1 MNKRDLFLILSNS
14 KYQGKK
20 TCEIL
25 NNNLSINN
33 LDIKHIN
40 LDKIKEEIKRY
51 NISLLDHPFPRI
63 YNPPPFLYAL
73 GSGSIRKSVGIIGS
87 RTCSSYGKKAA
98 YDISYEL
105 SKRGIQI
112 VSGLA
117 YGIDEIAH
125 RACIDAGGSTIAV
138 LGSGIL
144 NCYPKANIN
153 LYHKIK
159 ENGLIISEHGLY
171 TKPLKYNFP
180 FRNRIISALSDILIV
195 IEAKEKSGTMITVNY
210 ALDQGKTVFA
220 VPGSIYSK
228 ESKGTNNLINEGAN
242 IFTSIEDVLMHL

>member
-1 MNKRDLFLILSNS
+1 MNKKDLFLILSNS

-20 TCEIL
+20 TCDII
-25 NNNLSINN
+25 NNNLPIND
-33 LDIKHIN
+33 LDLKGIN
-40 LDKIKEEIKRY
+40 LDKIKKDMAIN
-51 NISLLDHPFPRI
+51 NISLIEDPFPII
-63 YNPPPFLYAL
+63 YNPPPYLYAV
-73 GSGSIRKSVGIIGS
+73 GNGSIRTTVGIIGS
-87 RTCSSYGKKAA
+87 RTCSSYGKKVA
-98 YDISYEL
+98 YDISYQL
-105 SKRGIQI
+105 SKKGIQI

-117 YGIDEIAH
+117 YGIDSIAH
-125 RACIDAGGSTIAV
+125 QACLDARGSTIAV

-220 VPGSIYSK
+220 VPGSIYSN
-228 ESKGTNNLINEGAN
+228 ESKGTNKLINEGAN